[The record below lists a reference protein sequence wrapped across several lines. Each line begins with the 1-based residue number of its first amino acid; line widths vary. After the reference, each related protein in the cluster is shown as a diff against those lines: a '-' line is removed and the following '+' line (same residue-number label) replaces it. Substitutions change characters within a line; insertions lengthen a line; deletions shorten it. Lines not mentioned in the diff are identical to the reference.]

1 MAGKEKPLGS
11 YNDVE
16 YIKEK
21 LKESQIECA
30 MCKKPRCQCFNCMQQ
45 TRQKDLKEQLAAL
58 MEENKSERGLME

>member
-30 MCKKPRCQCFNCMQQ
+30 MCKKPQCFNCMQQ
-45 TRQKDLKEQLAAL
+45 TRQKDLREQLAAL
-58 MEENKSERGLME
+58 MEENESEGGLME